1 MGIALAILAASLIST
16 LSEYSSENAFVRLQ
30 QEAAKT
36 TCRVRREGLL
46 REVPAEELV
55 EGDVVFLEA
64 GEGIPADG
72 WLRKGTLQC
81 DQAALS
87 GESR

>member
-1 MGIALAILAASLIST
+1 M
-16 LSEYSSENAFVRLQ
+16 
-30 QEAAKT
+30 
-36 TCRVRREGLL
+36 
-46 REVPAEELV
+46 
-55 EGDVVFLEA
+55 VFLEA

-87 GESR
+87 GESREVKISVFLSTFRTHRILEEVIVGEADTRFERGACFPSEGACL